1 MVWDTTGQEMVNKK
15 AHTDAAKLWAKKI
28 KDYKVVEGL
37 SWSDLHDKIRTNWK
51 ESDIGFEPPCSP
63 DTLKHQ
69 INRAS
74 PSLLARFK
82 HYYSALSDG
91 KLFTHRPIN
100 SAVLPEKL
108 LKRLVE
114 ISEEAT
120 DELSNNE

>member
-1 MVWDTTGQEMVNKK
+1 MVWDTTGQEMINKK
-15 AHTDAAKLWAKKI
+15 AHTDEAKLWAKKI

-37 SWSDLHDKIRTNWK
+37 SWNDLHDRIDTNWK
-51 ESDIGFEPPCSP
+51 ESDIGFKRPGSS

-74 PSLLARFK
+74 PSLLARFQ
-82 HYYSALSDG
+82 HYYSVLSDG
-91 KLFTHRPIN
+91 KLFNHRPIN
-100 SAVLPEKL
+100 SAVLSEKF